1 MVVKDHKT
9 IQTAD
14 VAVLFGLSSY
24 SSYVLTTTAVVSSA
38 AADVA
43 VAVDYSAEWAA
54 TMTEWAANVLLSFFY
69 FSSAVAVTTA
79 AAAKKH
85 FLPGAIIFNRPF
97 A

>member
-1 MVVKDHKT
+1 MVVKDHRT
-9 IQTAD
+9 IPTAD

-24 SSYVLTTTAVVSSA
+24 SSYALTTTVEDSSA
-38 AADVA
+38 ADAEA
-43 VAVDYSAEWAA
+43 AADYSAEWAA
-54 TMTEWAANVLLSFFY
+54 TMTEWVANVLLSFFY

>member
-1 MVVKDHKT
+1 MVVKDHRT

-24 SSYVLTTTAVVSSA
+24 SSYVLTTTVEESS

-43 VAVDYSAEWAA
+43 AVVVYLAEWAA
-54 TMTEWAANVLLSFFY
+54 TMTEWVANVLLSSFY
-69 FSSAVAVTTA
+69 FSSAVAEVTTA
-79 AAAKKH
+79 AAAN
-85 FLPGAIIFNRPF
+85 FLFGAIIFNRPF